1 MKPSKK
7 RFSFSRSDI
16 EASPESAWIVDVAIL
31 STAKGPLH
39 CGLVQ
44 DLKTRRV
51 LGWSTALDADPTL
64 MMRAIEVASSRHV
77 RTRPTNLY
85 LTPFSENFAPNVVAA
100 LVCRE
105 FQLRS
110 IEVLDMHLV
119 RTMERVWPKLQRR
132 FNQSRPKLDYQFQDD
147 LDD

>member
-31 STAKGPLH
+31 TTSDGPLH

-44 DLKTRRV
+44 DLKTQRV
-51 LGWSTALDADPTL
+51 LGWSTALEADPTL
-64 MMRAIEVASSRHV
+64 MMRAIEVACERHV
-77 RTRPTNLY
+77 RTRPTNLFLY
-85 LTPFSENFAPNVVAA
+85 PISDNFAPDVVAA
-100 LVCRE
+100 LVCQE

-110 IEVLDMHLV
+110 IHDLDRFLV
-119 RTMERVWPKLQRR
+119 SSMERVWPKLQLR

-147 LDD
+147 LDE

>member
-31 STAKGPLH
+31 STTKGPLH

-44 DLKTRRV
+44 DLKTQRV
-51 LGWSTALDADPTL
+51 LGWATALNADPTL
-64 MMRAIEVASSRHV
+64 MMRAIEVACERHV

-85 LTPFSENFAPNVVAA
+85 LTPFSENFAPKVVTD
-100 LVCRE
+100 LVCRQ

-119 RTMERVWPKLQRR
+119 RTMERVWPKLQLL
-132 FNQSRPKLDYQFQDD
+132 FNQSLSKPGYQFQDD
-147 LDD
+147 LDE